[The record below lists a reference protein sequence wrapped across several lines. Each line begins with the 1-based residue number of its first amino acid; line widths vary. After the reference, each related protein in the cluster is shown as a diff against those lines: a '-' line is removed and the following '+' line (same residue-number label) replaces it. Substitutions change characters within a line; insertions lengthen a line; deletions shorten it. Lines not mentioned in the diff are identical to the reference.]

1 MKLVDIKGGN
11 FFLLALYIKKKTFAL
26 SIVMKITLSSMTMI
40 IAHLPSSRNHYLEK
54 RKWKMKIQ
62 YDKGLQGMSLSHD
75 ILSKFYLSSC
85 VSWIVFIHYIF
96 RSFLLNSLPYENVIY
111 RDQSLLYSICS
122 SGTPYIKRVKK
133 LFKIL
138 AVIINDILKM
148 SAPETIEP
156 QWNECLY
163 AYIASGDLQ
172 GTLIS
177 SDIYISSI

>member
-1 MKLVDIKGGN
+1 
-11 FFLLALYIKKKTFAL
+11 
-26 SIVMKITLSSMTMI
+26 
-40 IAHLPSSRNHYLEK
+40 
-54 RKWKMKIQ
+54 MKIQ
-62 YDKGLQGMSLSHD
+62 YDKGLLGMSLSHD
-75 ILSKFYLSSC
+75 ILSKFYLSSW
-85 VSWIVFIHYIF
+85 VSWIVFSHYVF

-111 RDQSLLYSICS
+111 RDQLLLYSICS
-122 SGTPYIKRVKK
+122 SGTPYIKRVKKK

-148 SAPETIEP
+148 SAPEIIEP

-177 SDIYISSI
+177 SDIYISNI